1 MSKCIHG
8 AHEVM
13 EPFARSFILPSVH
26 LLARSVTRLFFR
38 SFVRSLVRSVFR
50 SVCRSVVRS
59 LVLSFVRCFFRS
71 FVVSFV
77 RPFLSFVGSLVRSF
91 FRSVRRSFVPMFC
104 RFVHFVYLTLDF
116 LIKYC
121 GCDDGINSGENL
133 FFFSLFYTSCLK

>member
-59 LVLSFVRCFFRS
+59 LVLSFVGCFFR
-71 FVVSFV
+71 SFV

-91 FRSVRRSFVPMFC
+91 FRSVRRSFVPLFC

-133 FFFSLFYTSCLK
+133 FFFSLFYTLCRM

>member
-1 MSKCIHG
+1 
-8 AHEVM
+8 M
-13 EPFARSFILPSVH
+13 EPVWSCDLLLVLSFFH
-26 LLARSVTRLFFR
+26 LYTYSLAQSLVCSFVR
-38 SFVRSLVRSVFR
+38 SFVCSLVRSVFR

-59 LVLSFVRCFFRS
+59 LVLSFVRCFFR
-71 FVVSFV
+71 SFV

-121 GCDDGINSGENL
+121 GCDDGINSGEI
-133 FFFSLFYTSCLK
+133 FFFLFSILYVGCNYSYFV